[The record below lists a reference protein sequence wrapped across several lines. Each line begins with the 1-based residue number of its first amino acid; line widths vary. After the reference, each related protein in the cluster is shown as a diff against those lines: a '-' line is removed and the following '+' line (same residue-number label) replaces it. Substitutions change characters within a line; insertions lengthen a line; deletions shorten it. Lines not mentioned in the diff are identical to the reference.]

1 MRRNYQT
8 SNKNTLGLFVEK
20 VALLFAMISAVL
32 AGWILRG
39 VLLILFGAL
48 VLAIGMS
55 AIARLLAN
63 KFRIGYSAGLSIV
76 VLIGLILIGAIRWFL
91 GAAIGEQLDEL
102 AQWCAMAQRSDRNA
116 SLRARFAGQTSDG

>member
-1 MRRNYQT
+1 MRRNDQG

-20 VALLFAMISAVL
+20 VALLLAMIGAAL
-32 AGWILRG
+32 AAWVLRG

-63 KFRIGYSAGLSIV
+63 KFRIGYAAGLSVV
-76 VLIGLILIGAIRWFL
+76 VLIGRQSA
-91 GAAIGEQLDEL
+91 
-102 AQWCAMAQRSDRNA
+102 N
-116 SLRARFAGQTSDG
+116 SLTN